1 MGDVNLDN
9 IKATLDLSSHGG
21 DLGINS
27 LANTLRDGVKANLGL
42 SGGLNVNV
50 GHISADVGLAN
61 IGAKVDLG
69 GGVNGKFDVG
79 LNDIRVNAPLRFEAA
94 VKELPVIKLEL
105 ALKPCRVRAPVSY
118 EFSLKVFGIPVFRFA
133 ICGEASAVV
142 ENI

>member
-21 DLGINS
+21 DLGINAI
-27 LANTLRDGVKANLGL
+27 ANTLRDGVKANLGL
-42 SGGLNVNV
+42 AGGLSVNL
-50 GHISADVGLAN
+50 GHISADFGLAN
-61 IGAKVDLG
+61 IGAKVSG
-69 GGVNGKFDVG
+69 GLDVG
-79 LNDIRVNAPLRFEAA
+79 LNDIRVNAPLRLEAA
-94 VKELPVIKLEL
+94 VKELPVVRLEL

-142 ENI
+142 ENV